1 MRWYYK
7 EDPAELFRR
16 NVWINPF
23 WEDKIPDVIEHMGA
37 DRVIYGSDWPHME
50 GMEHPRDILE
60 ELDGVSLADQE
71 KILYRNTAA
80 LNERRPAQNTAA

>member
-1 MRWYYK
+1 
-7 EDPAELFRR
+7 
-16 NVWINPF
+16 
-23 WEDKIPDVIEHMGA
+23 MGA

-71 KILYRNTAA
+71 KILHRNTAA
-80 LNERRPAQNTAA
+80 LNSALLAQPSARASIATREAALDPLDLRGIEPRL